1 LRIDIGGEQ
10 SGALVRY
17 QISDNGPGVEEAYRG
32 RVFRVFERLSSGGE
46 GTGVGLAILRR
57 IVESAGGHA
66 WLEET
71 SGGGCRLV
79 LELPAGDQPP
89 ASRSP

>member
-1 LRIDIGGEQ
+1 M
-10 SGALVRY
+10 RY
-17 QISDNGPGVEEAYRG
+17 AISDNGPGVEEEYRR
-32 RVFRVFERLSSGGE
+32 RVFRIFERLSSSSA

-57 IVESAGGHA
+57 ISESAGGHA

-71 SGGGCRLV
+71 PGGGCRLV

-89 ASRSP
+89 PPAGSAV